1 MSELILIRHAQ
12 ASFGEENYDKLSNL
26 GHKQAR
32 LLGGFFK
39 DLKINPDKVVIGT
52 QVRHLQTLEG
62 FGLTCKIEK
71 HSGWNEYDFKDL
83 LMILTKAA

>member
-12 ASFGEENYDKLSNL
+12 ASFGEENYDKLSDL

-39 DLKINPDKVVIGT
+39 
-52 QVRHLQTLEG
+52 E
-62 FGLTCKIEK
+62 
-71 HSGWNEYDFKDL
+71 KDL
-83 LMILTKAA
+83 ISPTWKNRLFIRPILSKVIKKKLGFSRLKNILSGF